1 MKLVQ
6 LSVAYR
12 SEEGSV
18 FGERRARGFG
28 TFAELYCLG
37 ALGLAFAGNRAVHGS
52 EREGKRGMIGP
63 IRVGEFI
70 DEILGRVSKK

>member
-37 ALGLAFAGNRAVHGS
+37 ELAFAGNRAVHGS